1 MSYSFFPNDFT
12 SLPNLQDQAF
22 LMKQKQVNEAIRPT
36 FIPLTTAYD
45 DSNDPAPNIA
55 ARTDEEEQ
63 DLRVDQED
71 NFGGE
76 YPGAEYAQM
85 ARSLN
90 HYNDAHLRTGSKMF
104 LDRQQALRD
113 ALSKPHRGRPLST
126 YGNHT
131 PTHQKAVADFYQ
143 SYKTP
148 QELIDQGEGQK
159 VMADVSRGVL
169 RAHPQYGAFVKMQ
182 NERPRV
188 D

>member
-1 MSYSFFPNDFT
+1 MDYLSQYYK
-12 SLPNLQDQAF
+12 NLAEQLQEKVVI
-22 LMKQKQVNEAIRPT
+22 LQKSINEAIRPT
-36 FIPLTTAYD
+36 LIPLTTAYD
-45 DSNDPAPNIA
+45 DSNDTAPNIA
-55 ARTDEEEQ
+55 ARTDEEEKEQ
-63 DLRVDQED
+63 DLRVNSPD
-71 NFGGE
+71 NFDGD
-76 YPGAEYAQM
+76 YPSAEYAQM
-85 ARSLN
+85 ARSLA

-148 QELIDQGEGQK
+148 QEVIDQGEGEK
-159 VMADVSRGVL
+159 VLADISRGIL
-169 RAHPQYGAFVKMQ
+169 RKHPHYGAFVDLH
-182 NERPRV
+182 NARPRV

>member
-22 LMKQKQVNEAIRPT
+22 LMKQKQVNEASRPT

-63 DLRVDQED
+63 DLRVDQVD

-90 HYNDAHLRTGSKMF
+90 HYNDAHLRTGSKIF

-159 VMADVSRGVL
+159 IMSDVSRQVL
-169 RAHPQYGAFVKMQ
+169 RAHPQYGAFVQLQ
-182 NERPRV
+182 NSRPRV

>member
-22 LMKQKQVNEAIRPT
+22 LMKQKQVNEASRPT
-36 FIPLTTAYD
+36 FIPLTTAYN

-63 DLRVDQED
+63 DLRVDQVD

-90 HYNDAHLRTGSKMF
+90 YYNDAHLRTGSKIF

-159 VMADVSRGVL
+159 IMSDVSRQVL
-169 RAHPQYGAFVKMQ
+169 RAHPQYGAFVQLQ
-182 NERPRV
+182 NSRPRV

>member
-12 SLPNLQDQAF
+12 KLPNLQDQAF
-22 LMKQKQVNEAIRPT
+22 LIKQKQVNEASRPT

-76 YPGAEYAQM
+76 YPGAEYAKLN
-85 ARSLN
+85 RSLDS
-90 HYNDAHLRTGSKMF
+90 YNDARIGTNAELYRHRE
-104 LDRQQALRD
+104 QARRD
-113 ALSKPHRGRPLST
+113 AMDKIHRGRPLRDYKS
-126 YGNHT
+126 YS
-131 PTHQKAVADFYQ
+131 PTAQKANKEFNQ
-143 SYKTP
+143 SYRYP
-148 QELIDQGEGQK
+148 EELMDRARGQK
-159 VMADVSRGVL
+159 VMADISKKIL
-169 RAHPQYGAFVKMQ
+169 RAHPDHEAFQKMY